1 VNSRTFVGSHASRYE
16 KDIAFARAGMGSRH
30 MQVTNGVVRRCLQT
44 VLKTAGRYNIDVL
57 SVVLYGS
64 RARGDQ
70 SLDSDYDIFVML
82 SDRTTTFQYVQ
93 FSAEVR
99 IMVRKLPKVKIFSC
113 RERDFKGML
122 GGNPFLGAF
131 CYVIT
136 VDGNPIFDPKG
147 RFRRLKQRM
156 ERLSKVEKRKHMV
169 RCLQMSKRMGSV
181 RWIGF
186 WRKKISEIK

>member
-1 VNSRTFVGSHASRYE
+1 MLG
-16 KDIAFARAGMGSRH
+16 
-30 MQVTNGVVRRCLQT
+30 TNGILRRCLQA
-44 VLKTAGRYNIDVL
+44 VFRTAGRYKIDVL
-57 SVVLYGS
+57 SIVLYGS
-64 RARGDQ
+64 RGRGDQ

-82 SDRTTTFQYVQ
+82 GNRTTMFQYVQ

-99 IMVRKLPKVKIFSC
+99 IVVRKLPKVKIFSC

-122 GGNPFLGAF
+122 KGNPFLGAF

-136 VDGNPIFDPKG
+136 VDGNPIFDPKS
-147 RFRRLKQRM
+147 RFRELKQRM
-156 ERLSKVEKRKHMV
+156 ERLSKVEKRNCMI

-186 WRKKISEIK
+186 WRKKILELK

>member
-1 VNSRTFVGSHASRYE
+1 VNSRASVGSHPSRHE
-16 KDIAFARAGMGSRH
+16 KGRAFARTGMGLRR
-30 MQVTNGVVRRCLQT
+30 MLVTNGVVRRCLQT

-82 SDRTTTFQYVQ
+82 SDRTTMFQYVQ

-99 IMVRKLPKVKIFSC
+99 IMARKLSKVKIFQC

-122 GGNPFLGAF
+122 KGNPFLGAF

-156 ERLSKVEKRKHMV
+156 KCLSKVEKRKHMV
-169 RCLQMSKRMGSV
+169 KCLQMSKRMGSV

-186 WRKKISEIK
+186 WRKKILDIK

>member
-1 VNSRTFVGSHASRYE
+1 MN
-16 KDIAFARAGMGSRH
+16 
-30 MQVTNGVVRRCLQT
+30 TNGVVRRCLQA
-44 VLKTAGRYNIDVL
+44 VLGIAGRYNIDVL

-64 RARGDQ
+64 RGRGDQ

-82 SDRTTTFQYVQ
+82 SNRTTMFQYVQ

-99 IMVRKLPKVKIFSC
+99 MAVRKLPKVKIFSC
-113 RERDFKGML
+113 RETDFKGML
-122 GGNPFLGAF
+122 KGNPFLGAF
-131 CYVIT
+131 CYVIA

-147 RFRRLKQRM
+147 RFRELEHRI
-156 ERLSKVEKRKHMV
+156 ERLSKVEKKKQMV

-186 WRKKISEIK
+186 WRDKIFELK

>member
-1 VNSRTFVGSHASRYE
+1 LGTS
-16 KDIAFARAGMGSRH
+16 
-30 MQVTNGVVRRCLQT
+30 GVVRRCLHA
-44 VLKTAGRYNIDVL
+44 VLETAGRYNIDVL

-64 RARGDQ
+64 RGRRDQ

-82 SDRTTTFQYVQ
+82 SNRTTMFQYVQ

-99 IMVRKLPKVKIFSC
+99 IMVRRLPKVKLFSC
-113 RERDFKGML
+113 RERDFEGML
-122 GGNPFLGAF
+122 KGNPFLGAF

-147 RFRRLKQRM
+147 RFRELKHRM
-156 ERLSKVEKRKHMV
+156 ERLSKVEKKKHVV

-181 RWIGF
+181 RWTGF
-186 WRKKISEIK
+186 WRKKISEVK

>member
-1 VNSRTFVGSHASRYE
+1 MKVYKRYSIGE
-16 KDIAFARAGMGSRH
+16 NCCEFETLK
-30 MQVTNGVVRRCLQT
+30 TNGIVRRCLHA
-44 VLKTAGRYNIDVL
+44 VFETAGRYDIDVL

-64 RARGDQ
+64 RGRGDQ

-82 SDRTTTFQYVQ
+82 SDRTTMFQYVQ

-99 IMVRKLPKVKIFSC
+99 MMVRKLSKVKIFSC
-113 RERDFKGML
+113 RETDFKGML
-122 GGNPFLGAF
+122 KGNTFLGAF

-147 RFRRLKQRM
+147 RFRELKHRM
-156 ERLSKVEKRKHMV
+156 ERLSKVEKKKHMA

-186 WRKKISEIK
+186 WRKKISEFE